1 MTDDR
6 RAEFQRRFPGAII
19 LPWNGR
25 WPEIADSAFVAPG
38 AVVIGDVVIGPE
50 AGIFFQATV
59 RGDIAP
65 IRIGPRSNVQDG
77 SILHVNRDAP
87 CIIGADVTIGHG
99 AIVHGTTIED
109 GALIGMGSIVMSYST
124 IGRAAVVA
132 AGALVPE
139 RAVVKPGTVVVGVP
153 AKERSALDA
162 EQQAKLEQIAGRYVG
177 VAASYRSILRDLANE
192 PVTGGLDGD

>member
-1 MTDDR
+1 MTEAR
-6 RAEFQRRFPGAII
+6 RAEFARRFPGAII
-19 LPWNGR
+19 LPYDDH
-25 WPEIADSAFVAPG
+25 WPEIHESTFVAPG
-38 AVVIGDVVIGPE
+38 AVVIGDVEIGPD
-50 AGIFFQATV
+50 ASVFFHATI

-65 IRIGPRSNVQDG
+65 IRVGARSNVQDG

-87 CIIGADVTIGHG
+87 CIIGNDVTIGHG
-99 AIVHGTTIED
+99 AIVHGTTVED
-109 GALIGMGSIVMSYST
+109 AALIGMGSIVMSYST

-162 EQQAKLEQIAGRYVG
+162 EQQEKLEQIAGRYVG
-177 VAASYRSILRDLANE
+177 VAANYRVIMRKIANE
-192 PVTGGLDGD
+192 AGSGGMDGD